1 MIRKVQKANFKY
13 KATLTYDPDDVNV
26 RLQYFRVSDLI
37 RLIDKEMLDILED
50 ENIYTKGVPKL
61 VSLFDEDEDV
71 DIYTED
77 DLQRMPDLW
86 NDVQKSRFI
95 ESLMI
100 KLPIPIFY
108 LDGSTKPW
116 RVIDGLQRLHSIMG
130 FVQGKYKL
138 TSLEYLAKECD
149 GKYFNDESFPG
160 YLKARI
166 LDAELIAYVISP
178 GTPED
183 VKYNIFQR
191 INTGGLKLNGQEI
204 RNAIFRG
211 KPSNLTKKLAA
222 EEVFKMATNGK
233 ITSRRM
239 IDREYAN
246 RFIAFQVFD
255 YKDYNGKMDLFLSEA
270 LLDLYSRNENE
281 FYELNELFKT
291 SMKRAFDLFEGYAF
305 YRPKP
310 NGDWGRQPNKALFD
324 TLSWN
329 LSEMTDRN
337 YNSLLRNR
345 SMFQRAYIKFMNKDE
360 IMFKS
365 INDTTSSKSAVLN
378 RFKKLNNFLN
388 DYTK

>member
-1 MIRKVQKANFKY
+1 MIRKVQKADFKY
-13 KATLTYDPDDVNV
+13 KAALSYDPDDVNV
-26 RLQYFRVSDLI
+26 RLQYFRVADLI
-37 RLIDKEMLDILED
+37 RLIDKETLEILED
-50 ENIYTKGVPKL
+50 ENIYTKDIPKQTA
-61 VSLFDEDEDV
+61 LFAEDEDV

-116 RVIDGLQRLHSIMG
+116 RVIDGLQRLNSIMG

-138 TSLEYLAKECD
+138 ISLEYLAKECD
-149 GKYFNDESFPG
+149 GKYFNNPDFPG

-211 KPSNLTKKLAA
+211 RPSNLTKSLASQ
-222 EEVFKMATNGK
+222 EDFKMATNGK
-233 ITSRRM
+233 VTSRRM

-270 LLDLYSRNENE
+270 LLNLYDRNEDE
-281 FYELNELFKT
+281 FNELNELYRI
-291 SMKRAFDLFEGYAF
+291 SMKRAFDLFNGYAF
-305 YRPKP
+305 YRPKSDG
-310 NGDWGRQPNKALFD
+310 NWGRQPNKALFD

-329 LSEMTDRN
+329 LCEMTDLN
-337 YNSLLRNR
+337 FSSLLSNKAI
-345 SMFQRAYIKFMNKDE
+345 FKKAYFKFMNEDE
-360 IMFKS
+360 TMFKS
-365 INDTTSSKSAVLN
+365 VNDTTGTKSAVFN
-378 RFKKLNNFLN
+378 RFTQLNNFLKN
-388 DYTK
+388 YMS

>member
-1 MIRKVQKANFKY
+1 
-13 KATLTYDPDDVNV
+13 
-26 RLQYFRVSDLI
+26 
-37 RLIDKEMLDILED
+37 
-50 ENIYTKGVPKL
+50 
-61 VSLFDEDEDV
+61 
-71 DIYTED
+71 
-77 DLQRMPDLW
+77 
-86 NDVQKSRFI
+86 
-95 ESLMI
+95 MI

-130 FVQGKYKL
+130 FVQGKYNL

-149 GKYFNDESFPG
+149 GKYFNDEGFPG

-211 KPSNLTKKLAA
+211 KPSNLTKKMAS
-222 EEVFKMATNGK
+222 EEAFTMATNGK

-239 IDREYAN
+239 IDREYSN

-255 YKDYNGKMDLFLSEA
+255 YKDYSGKMDLFLSEA
-270 LLDLYSRNENE
+270 LLDLYNRNEND
-281 FYELNELFKT
+281 FYELNELYRI

-324 TLSWN
+324 TFSWN
-329 LSEMTDRN
+329 LSEMTNRSF
-337 YNSLLRNR
+337 NSLLSKR
-345 SMFQRAYIKFMNKDE
+345 SIFKTAYFKFMNDDE

-378 RFKKLNNFLN
+378 RFNKLNNFIK
-388 DYTK
+388 DYAQ